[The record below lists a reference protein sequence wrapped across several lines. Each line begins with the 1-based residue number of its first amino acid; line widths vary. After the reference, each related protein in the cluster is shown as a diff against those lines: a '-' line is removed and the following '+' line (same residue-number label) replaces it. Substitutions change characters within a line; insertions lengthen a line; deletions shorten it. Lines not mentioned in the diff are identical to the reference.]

1 MTPSLASF
9 EDGALIELALA
20 GQPGSFDVLM
30 ARHMGAVRKRVVSI
44 VPRTTDVDDLLQEV
58 AFKVWR
64 RLSTFRAESSFRTWM
79 TRVAVN
85 EALQFYRRGPL
96 RKLCQPFQ
104 DFDDL
109 VSSYES
115 PHQSLAHDEMVQTVR
130 SEVGKL
136 PVKYRQVVILR
147 ELQELS
153 ERETAQQLQLTVP
166 AIKSRLF
173 RARLMLGASLQLA
186 GLAARFQ
193 SSSHKPFK
201 FSAIH

>member
-9 EDGALIELALA
+9 EDGALIDLALA
-20 GQPGSFDVLM
+20 GQTGSFDVLM
-30 ARHMGAVRKRVVSI
+30 ARHLSAVRKRIVSI
-44 VPRTTDVDDLLQEV
+44 VPNATDADDLLQDV

-96 RKLCQPFQ
+96 RKLCQPFE
-104 DFDDL
+104 DFDNL

-115 PHQSLAHDEMVQTVR
+115 PHQSLARDEMVQAVR
-130 SEVGKL
+130 SEVRKL
-136 PVKYRQVVILR
+136 PVKYRQVVMLR

-166 AIKSRLF
+166 ALKSRLF
-173 RARLMLGASLQLA
+173 RARLMLGVSLQRSKLQESMKANCLA
-186 GLAARFQ
+186 
-193 SSSHKPFK
+193 
-201 FSAIH
+201 

>member
-20 GQPGSFDVLM
+20 GQTGSFDVLM
-30 ARHMGAVRKRVVSI
+30 ARHLGAVRKRIVSI
-44 VPRTTDVDDLLQEV
+44 VPNATDADDLLQDV

-85 EALQFYRRGPL
+85 EALQFYRRPL
-96 RKLCQPFQ
+96 RKLCQPFE
-104 DFDDL
+104 DFDNL
-109 VSSYES
+109 ASSYES
-115 PHQSLAHDEMVQTVR
+115 PHQSLARDEMVQAVR

-166 AIKSRLF
+166 ALKSRLF
-173 RARLMLGASLQLA
+173 RARLMLGVSLQRSKLQESMKANCLA
-186 GLAARFQ
+186 
-193 SSSHKPFK
+193 
-201 FSAIH
+201 

>member
-20 GQPGSFDVLM
+20 GQTGSFDVLM
-30 ARHMGAVRKRVVSI
+30 ARHLGAVRKRIVSI
-44 VPRTTDVDDLLQEV
+44 VPNATDADDLLQEV

-96 RKLCQPFQ
+96 RKLCQPLK
-104 DFDDL
+104 DLDTL

-115 PHQSLAHDEMVQTVR
+115 PHQSLARDEMVQAVR

-173 RARLMLGASLQLA
+173 RARLMLGASLQRSKLHEGMKA
-186 GLAARFQ
+186 NCMA
-193 SSSHKPFK
+193 
-201 FSAIH
+201 